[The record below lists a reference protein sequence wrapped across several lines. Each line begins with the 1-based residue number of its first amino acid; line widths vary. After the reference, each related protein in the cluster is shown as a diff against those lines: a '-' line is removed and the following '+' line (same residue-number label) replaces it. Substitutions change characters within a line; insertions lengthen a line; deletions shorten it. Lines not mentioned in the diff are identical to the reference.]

1 MEKLPHSKIK
11 AMDWDQLEDTLQRG
25 ATTRASST
33 RAAKSSDEQA
43 LRDYY
48 GDAEYEFLRKLATHA
63 GLVRSRATTLGNVV
77 FLPGIM
83 GSNLSASKGAD
94 ADLVWINFA
103 KIVKGR
109 FANLRLAPDG
119 INNFDPSYKITTD
132 AIDKRAY
139 TRAILWLRARWRVE
153 PFPFDWRKD
162 LDTASK
168 DLAQFIRDKFG
179 KQPVH
184 LVAHSMGGLVC
195 RNFIRLHRELWEQ
208 MRGDSGNGHSSGG
221 RLIMLGTPNYGSY
234 AIPQVLTG
242 VEPLIKWLARVD
254 FRHGRAEI
262 LEIVNSFV
270 GSYQMLPA
278 PSKLSA
284 SAQSLYRRN
293 TWGDAPVSDVHLQRA
308 FQFHDDLEKE
318 NTIDPERMIYIAG
331 SGRPTLSG
339 LRVISPG
346 EFDYTVTNNGDNR
359 VPHELGLLKGV
370 PTYYADE
377 GHGDLPRNETIM
389 SAVDE
394 LLERG
399 RTSVLAQQPMA
410 SRSVQAEGARWY
422 RSVGERETE
431 LDLEAIAQRAYRGEA
446 KADEMRVGE
455 EALQRAVLGREQPVV
470 ELPRAAARKERAA
483 ARMLRVPLHVKVVR
497 GDITR
502 VAAPVTV
509 VGHYKGVAP
518 TNAVGA
524 IDSAIDYWIS
534 RAGENGMIG
543 ADLGQ
548 LFFIPVQE
556 KSQMKAK
563 SVLLAGMGD
572 AGKFRRDDLRFLM
585 MNVTLA
591 ISTLG
596 HDRFATVVIGSGKGS
611 LSKERALRGML
622 QGICDGLQ
630 RLAALSREAKS
641 PVHAAASFGV
651 KQVILVEYDAE
662 QFNEIVKILTKFKE
676 PPTPIQ
682 ELDLTISKQ
691 ILPAGRRAK
700 KQRPPDLLP
709 AGEQENRI
717 TIERTGD
724 VFRFSALGEDAVI
737 PVREVE
743 VQSVFAASAAER
755 LMASETEGEQ
765 KKYGN
770 LLYTYLIPQDFHQLI
785 DSDRPLTLVLDRQ
798 TASFPW
804 EMASF
809 TGPRGTTFLGPNLKL
824 TRQFRTMLSSAPG
837 VAPPINRNFKA
848 LVIADP
854 APEPEYQLPG
864 ARSEG
869 RAVVNILQQF
879 KTERFLDIEIVERI
893 GATECDPVEILAL
906 ILNENFDLV
915 HYAGHGI
922 FDEQNPN
929 RSGWVFGASC
939 IMSPLEI
946 FRARRVPRLVFA
958 NACFSAVT
966 IKGKTSAA
974 EQVNRQLAGM
984 VEAFF
989 ERGIQNYLGSG
1000 WPVGDMPGVQFAETF
1015 YTNALAGETLGDA
1028 IAAGRTRILQQG
1040 STWGA
1045 YQHYGHANT
1054 TLVARQNA

>member
-1 MEKLPHSKIK
+1 MQTLPHNKIK
-11 AMDWDQLEDTLQRG
+11 AMAWDELEDALQRPGATRG
-25 ATTRASST
+25 ATRGGKAS
-33 RAAKSSDEQA
+33 EQQA
-43 LRDYY
+43 LRDFY
-48 GDAEYEFLRKLATHA
+48 GDAEYEYLQKLASHA
-63 GLVRSRATTLGNVV
+63 GLVRSRAPMLGNVV

-83 GSNLSASKGAD
+83 GSNLSTTKGTD
-94 ADLVWINFA
+94 ADLIWINFVH
-103 KIVKGR
+103 IVAGR
-109 FANLRLAPDG
+109 FSRLRLSPDG
-119 INNFDPSYKITTD
+119 ANDYDTSYRVSTD
-132 AIDKRAY
+132 AIDKRTY
-139 TRAILWLRARWRVE
+139 TRAMLWLRARWNVE
-153 PFPFDWRKD
+153 TFPFDWRKD
-162 LDTASK
+162 IDVSSK
-168 DLAQFIRDKFG
+168 DLARFIREKFP

-195 RNFIRLHRELWEQ
+195 RNFIRLNRELWEQ
-208 MRGDSGNGHSSGG
+208 MRGGGGGDNAGLSRGG

-234 AIPQVLTG
+234 AIPQVMTG

-254 FRHGRAEI
+254 FRHSRAEL

-278 PSKLSA
+278 PSKLST

-293 TWGDAPVSDVHLQRA
+293 TWGDAPVSDLHLQRA
-308 FQFHDDLEKE
+308 FQFHDNLEKE

-331 SGRPTLSG
+331 SGRPTLAS

-346 EFDYTVTNNGDNR
+346 EFDYTMTNNGDNR

-399 RTSVLAQQPMA
+399 RTGVLAQQPIA
-410 SRSVQAEGARWY
+410 SRAVQLDGARWY

-431 LDLEAIAQRAYRGEA
+431 LDLEALAQRAQRQEA
-446 KADEMRVGE
+446 TVEELRVGE
-455 EALQRAVLGREQPVV
+455 EALQRAVLGRERAV
-470 ELPRAAARKERAA
+470 EQLPRVAGRKERAA
-483 ARMLRVPLHVKVVR
+483 ARVTRLQLQIKVVR

-502 VAAPVTV
+502 IASPITV

-518 TNAVGA
+518 TSAEKA
-524 IDSAIDYWIS
+524 IDHAINFWIS
-534 RAGENGMIG
+534 RAGEQGMIG

-548 LFFIPVQE
+548 LFFIPVPKGNRE
-556 KSQMKAK
+556 MKGKA
-563 SVLLAGMGD
+563 VLLAGMGD
-572 AGKFRRDDLRFLM
+572 AGKFRRDDLRFLL

-591 ISTLG
+591 ISNLG
-596 HDRFATVVIGSGKGS
+596 HNDFATVVIGSGRGS
-611 LSKERALRGML
+611 LTKERAIRGML
-622 QGICDGLQ
+622 QGICDAMQ
-630 RLAALSREAKS
+630 RIHQL
-641 PVHAAASFGV
+641 HGAASGLGI
-651 KQVILVEYDAE
+651 KQITLAEEDTE
-662 QFNEIVKILTKFKE
+662 QFNQIVEVLKKFKE
-676 PPTPIQ
+676 TPPIQ
-682 ELDLTISKQ
+682 ELDITYSKQ
-691 ILPAGRRAK
+691 LLPPARKTK

-709 AGEQENRI
+709 EGDPENRI
-717 TIERTGD
+717 TIERAGD
-724 VFRFSALGEDAVI
+724 VFRFSAMGADAVI

-743 VQSVFAASAAER
+743 VQSAFANSAAER
-755 LMASETEGEQ
+755 LMTAEVEGEQ
-765 KKYGN
+765 KKYGS

-785 DSDRPLTLVLDRQ
+785 DSDRPLTLILDRQ

-809 TGPRGTTFLGPNLKL
+809 TGPRGTTYLGPNLKL

-837 VAPPINRNFKA
+837 VPPPLNRNLKA

-869 RAVVNILQQF
+869 RMVVDVLNRFKQQGS
-879 KTERFLDIEIVERI
+879 LDIEIVERI

-906 ILNENFDLV
+906 ILNENFDLI
-915 HYAGHGI
+915 HFAGHGI

-929 RSGWVFGASC
+929 RSGWVFGKDC

-966 IKGKTSAA
+966 TRDKTSTAD
-974 EQVNRQLAGM
+974 QLNRQLAGM

-1000 WPVGDMPGVQFAETF
+1000 WPVGDQPGVEFAETF
-1015 YTNALAGETLGDA
+1015 YENALAGETLGDS
-1028 IAAGRTRILQQG
+1028 IAAGRTRILSQG

-1045 YQHYGHANT
+1045 YQHYGQANT
-1054 TLVARQNA
+1054 TLVARPGGNK